1 MDNYDTRLCL
11 IQKVVLIIL
20 KDLEAKYPNKGT

>member
-11 IQKVVLIIL
+11 IQKVGLIIL